1 MIVFEDAPAGI
12 KSGRAAGAIV
22 IACATSHTVDQLK
35 EAGAHYVVKFLT
47 DVDITVLPD
56 DSLEVQVNNII

>member
-12 KSGRAAGAIV
+12 KSGCAAGAVV
-22 IACATSHTVDQLK
+22 IACVTSHTVDQLK

-47 DVDITVLPD
+47 DVDLTVLPD
-56 DSLEVQVNNII
+56 DSLEVQVNNIL